1 MSSCLCLQHDN
12 QFVEYVCLDNKCRQ
26 KLHCN
31 KCVKFFGKDHV
42 LMDIRRVQQ
51 SLQRLS
57 LNDKIVTSRNFE
69 LADQDL
75 VHFVEGNDIKEK
87 QEQYVKS
94 MLQEREEIKQSCL
107 NDIQQSIEQIMK
119 DNQRSLYNLQESLKK
134 CYSRKIDEIIS
145 LEQLRNQTFKH
156 KALLLLQN
164 QFKYSEYAEL
174 NDSVMKLHSGK
185 YELMYAKQLNKQIFF
200 EIQQKIAA
208 FVKIQNEMINNFCG
222 QFQALFQLQ
231 IENSQHQQ
239 NNRATQLSKSGM
251 LIKSSNK
258 SNIDSYKVSTQSLNL
273 FKPKN
278 ESSFFGPQNKFHSS
292 ELTSLNKTVLM
303 PIVQTN
309 KSANINLSGIRPSLP
324 EIKSHAPSNSF
335 TLPSAL
341 SPDNNNLSNIYQIKS
356 IGNLDVKSEYY
367 KEVEAPFKTKNY
379 QTQSSKTIKTSSTYN
394 RETRQKNSFQ
404 LEDDGNNFMVD
415 KYSSEVSKNKE
426 RIKQYSSINPFES
439 RISQQPSSISLLPP
453 ATNLNFSISTQHN
466 QSQSLQNIK
475 TPIFNQTF
483 ERQIKSVVQIN
494 EETFVFGT
502 VDGFMKIMEIN
513 NTEKC
518 IYEVESY
525 VAHQKLSKL
534 KKCWEEN
541 GEILFFSNG
550 IDEQGQN
557 SIKLWQMKKGVSDIR
572 QLLVLQDLHGK
583 NEIDQVLFL
592 KLERGEEGEQ
602 KKIYFA
608 TLSTSNKRQVIKLC
622 FAQIDFSSIKR
633 KTRSEI
639 DIAES
644 QPQIQIVQE
653 QTTSCKVE
661 VITEI
666 VEELV
671 NQIKKLSFYD
681 AEENKLYAYSNKQL
695 VQYILDDEMKL
706 SKKLNKIMVQNK
718 VDNIKAIIPL
728 SKCVRNP
735 DDQILLLNQL
745 QGNSLQKLP
754 NYLLLFT
761 HEGII
766 KIINSSNLSIIK
778 SELDLSSLDKNYS
791 YSSQVKKVIPGRD
804 GNCLLLINN
813 NEDQFQHVLEFN
825 IHNKTLKQQQGYFKD
840 KVTKFQLI
848 NQDTFLTIEDYQE
861 LSLWQQL

>member
-42 LMDIRRVQQ
+42 LMEIKRVQQ
-51 SLQRLS
+51 SLLRLS

-75 VHFVEGNDIKEK
+75 VHFVEGNDTKEK
-87 QEQYVKS
+87 QEQYIKS
-94 MLQEREEIKQSCL
+94 MLQEREEIRQNCL
-107 NDIQQSIEQIMK
+107 NEIQQSIEQIMK
-119 DNQRSLYNLQESLKK
+119 ENQRSLYNLQESLKK

-145 LEQLRNQTFKH
+145 LEQFRNQTFKH

-164 QFKYSEYAEL
+164 QFKYSEYSEL
-174 NDSVMKLHSGK
+174 NDSIMKLHSGK
-185 YELMYAKQLNKQIFF
+185 YELIYAKQQNKQIFF
-200 EIQQKIAA
+200 EIQQKIAT

-231 IENSQHQQ
+231 IESAQHQQ
-239 NNRATQLSKSGM
+239 NSRVTQLSKSGM
-251 LIKSSNK
+251 LIKSQNK
-258 SNIDSYKVSTQSLNL
+258 QNTDSYKVSNSFLNL

-278 ESSFFGPQNKFHSS
+278 EASFFGPQNKFYSS
-292 ELTSLNKTVLM
+292 ELASLNKTVLM
-303 PIVQTN
+303 PIIQAN
-309 KSANINLSGIRPSLP
+309 KSANINLLGIRSSLP
-324 EIKSHAPSNSF
+324 EAKNHAPSNSF
-335 TLPSAL
+335 ILPSAL

-367 KEVEAPFKTKNY
+367 KEVGAPFKTKNY
-379 QTQSSKTIKTSSTYN
+379 QSQSSKKIKTSSTYN

-404 LEDDGNNFMVD
+404 LEDDGNNLLAD
-415 KYSSEVSKNKE
+415 KCSSEISKSKE

-439 RISQQPSSISLLPP
+439 RNNQQTSSFSLLLP
-453 ATNLNFSISTQHN
+453 ASNLNFSVSTQHY

-483 ERQIKSVVQIN
+483 DRQVKSVVQIN

-592 KLERGEEGEQ
+592 KLEKGDEGEQ

-608 TLSTSNKRQVIKLC
+608 TLSSSNKKQVIKLC

-633 KTRSEI
+633 KTRSEK
-639 DIAES
+639 DKA
-644 QPQIQIVQE
+644 QE
-653 QTTSCKVE
+653 ETTSCKVE

-671 NQIKKLSFYD
+671 NQIKKLSFFD
-681 AEENKLYAYSNKQL
+681 DEENKLYAYSNKQL
-695 VQYILDDEMKL
+695 VQYILDDEIKL
-706 SKKLNKIMVQNK
+706 SKKLNKTMVQNK

-728 SKCVRNP
+728 NKCVKNP
-735 DDQILLLNQL
+735 DDQSLLLNQL
-745 QGNSLQKLP
+745 QGNSLQKLH

-766 KIINSSNLSIIK
+766 KVINSSNLSITK

-813 NEDQFQHVLEFN
+813 NDDQCQHVLELN

-861 LSLWQQL
+861 LSIWQQI